1 MNTRDFLSR
10 MFHRRR
16 APVIPHDAGS
26 RTVTSRRSLGIRND
40 FPKNSEKLRAS
51 KLLNQWWYY
60 SIELTPGVI
69 TKGIYP
75 ADLPMLPRIMLRKC
89 ELGGMSCLDLGSM
102 EGLIPAL
109 MCRGGA
115 ASVLA
120 TDAIDHC
127 VSKMEA
133 VKHYYNAAFEYR
145 TVGLMYGLYEKLAD
159 HNFDLINCSGLL
171 YHVFS
176 PLMILAGI
184 RPLLKRGGL
193 MIVSTNVVCEDG
205 VSMEFNSAGRMQEEP
220 NTFWYTSVE
229 FLDYM
234 LRYMKLA
241 PLDCLFLPHTA
252 TKESDVRYVCSKPS
266 GYISVLCEAA
276 ADVLPTE
283 DDRWMAP
290 SARGSWEYH
299 GLSDWEMTKRQPKS
313 RIKCKNP
320 VSRKYFRDDIQCLDL
335 SDAVRQEKPFL
346 SAEREADSHI
356 LRLSDRS

>member
-1 MNTRDFLSR
+1 MHTRDFLSR
-10 MFHRRR
+10 IFHLTRSAVTPYEYGGRTLT
-16 APVIPHDAGS
+16 S
-26 RTVTSRRSLGIRND
+26 RTSPDIKND
-40 FPKNSEKLRAS
+40 FPKHSDKLRAS
-51 KLLNQWWYY
+51 KLFNQWWYY
-60 SIELTPGVI
+60 SIELMPGVI

-75 ADLPMLPRIMLRKC
+75 ADFPMLPRIMLRKC

-127 VSKMEA
+127 AEKMEA
-133 VKHYYNAAFEYR
+133 VKHYYNTAFGYR
-145 TVGLMYGLYEKLAD
+145 TVGLMYGLYEKLGNL
-159 HNFDLINCSGLL
+159 NFDLINCSGLL

-176 PLMILAGI
+176 PLTVLSGI

-193 MIVSTNVVCEDG
+193 MIISTNVVCEDG
-205 VSMEFNSAGRMQEEP
+205 FSMEFNNAGRMQQDH

-241 PLDCLFLPHTA
+241 PIDCIFLPHTA
-252 TKESDVRYVCSKPS
+252 IKSDVQYVFNKPS
-266 GYISVLCEAA
+266 GYISVLCEAV
-276 ADVLPTE
+276 DDILPTA
-283 DDRWMAP
+283 DDRWMTG
-290 SARGSWEYH
+290 SAKASWEYH
-299 GLSDWEMTKRQPKS
+299 GLSDWKKTKHQPKS

-320 VSRKYFRDDIQCLDL
+320 VSRKHFRDDTQSVNLWEAI
-335 SDAVRQEKPFL
+335 RQDKPFL
-346 SAEREADSHI
+346 SAERESDSHI

>member
-1 MNTRDFLSR
+1 MNARDLVSR
-10 MFHRRR
+10 ILYRSG
-16 APVIPHDAGS
+16 APVIPRDNGG
-26 RTVTSRRSLGIRND
+26 RTLKSQSSPGIRND
-40 FPKNSEKLRAS
+40 FPKNSEKLMAS
-51 KLLNQWWYY
+51 KLFNQWWYY
-60 SIELTPGVI
+60 SIELMPGVI
-69 TKGIYP
+69 TKGMYP
-75 ADLPMLPRIMLRKC
+75 ADFPMLPRFMLRKC
-89 ELGGMSCLDLGSM
+89 ELAGMSCLDLGSM

-127 VSKMEA
+127 VQKMEA
-133 VKHYYNAAFEYR
+133 VKHYYNTAFEYR
-145 TVGLMYGLYEKLAD
+145 TVGLMYGLYEKLVD
-159 HNFDLINCSGLL
+159 YNFDLINCSGLL

-176 PLMILAGI
+176 PLTVLSGI

-205 VSMEFNSAGRMQEEP
+205 LSMEFNGAGRMQEEP

-241 PLDCLFLPHTA
+241 PLDCVFLPHTA
-252 TKESDVRYVCSKPS
+252 IKSDVRYVFSKPS
-266 GYISVLCEAA
+266 GYISVLCEAVD
-276 ADVLPTE
+276 DVLPTE
-283 DDRWMAP
+283 DDRWMTA
-290 SARGSWEYH
+290 STRWSWEYN
-299 GLSDWEMTKRQPKS
+299 GLSDWKMTKRQPKS

-320 VSRKYFRDDIQCLDL
+320 INRRHFRDDIQCLDL
-335 SDAVRQEKPFL
+335 SDAVRQDKPFL
-346 SAEREADSHI
+346 SAERESDSHI

>member
-10 MFHRRR
+10 MFHRRG
-16 APVIPHDAGS
+16 APVIPHGGGG
-26 RTVTSRRSLGIRND
+26 RTLTSRRSPGIRND
-40 FPKNSEKLRAS
+40 FPKNSEELRAS
-51 KLLNQWWYY
+51 KLFKQWWYY
-60 SIELTPGVI
+60 SIELMPGVI

-89 ELGGMSCLDLGSM
+89 EVGGMSCLDLGSM

-127 VSKMEA
+127 VEKMKA
-133 VKHYYNAAFEYR
+133 VKHYYNTAFEYR

-176 PLMILAGI
+176 PLTILSGI

-205 VSMEFNSAGRMQEEP
+205 FSTEFNSAGRMQEEP

-241 PLDCLFLPHTA
+241 PLDCIFLPHSA
-252 TKESDVRYVCSKPS
+252 IKSDVRYVFSKPS
-266 GYISVLCEAA
+266 GYISVLCKAA
-276 ADVLPTE
+276 SGVLPTE
-283 DDRWMAP
+283 GDRWMTA
-290 SARGSWEYH
+290 SARESWEYH

-313 RIKCKNP
+313 RIRCKKP
-320 VSRKYFRDDIQCLDL
+320 VSRNHFRDDIQCLDL
-335 SDAVRQEKPFL
+335 WEAVRHEKPFL
-346 SAEREADSHI
+346 SAERESDSHI